1 MLKILK
7 FELLYNKEDEERIK
21 QLLDVFINECKIEYN
36 KQFQK
41 IKGIINKLPATMRP
55 AVLPEF
61 PLEMVYMS
69 DKDKIILNVTS
80 ALPPIAKKRAIKK
93 MCKNLEGFFKSN
105 NLKVKVNFLGEG

>member
-21 QLLDVFINECKIEYN
+21 QLLNDFINECKTEYN

-41 IKGIINKLPATMRP
+41 IKGIINKLPATP
-55 AVLPEF
+55 VLPEF

-69 DKDKIILNVTS
+69 DKDKIILNITS
-80 ALPPIAKKRAIKK
+80 ALLPIAKKRIIKK